1 MFLTQLNKEENA
13 VLKPH
18 LEEVLLDV
26 GEKLYTPGER
36 AQGIFFLQ
44 SGRLGVQTSTGFE
57 DKQQVIALLDPG
69 AFVGENGIAGPTLRV
84 MTVYALQESVLVFL
98 STKAF
103 TILENEEPRL
113 AIKILKK
120 ALSTTS
126 MRLQANSDRLAHVL

>member
-1 MFLTQLNKEENA
+1 MFLTQLNEEENR

-18 LEEVLLDV
+18 LEEVLLGV

-69 AFVGENGIAGPTLRV
+69 AIVGENGLAGPALRV
-84 MTVYALQESVLVFL
+84 MTVYALQDSVLVFL
-98 STKAF
+98 STEAF
-103 TILENEEPRL
+103 SALERREPRL
-113 AIKILKK
+113 AFTILKK
-120 ALSTTS
+120 ALSTAS
-126 MRLQANSDRLAHVL
+126 MRLQANSERLAHVL